1 VGQVHVL
8 ASEAVGVSKPLQET
22 SSYTTSGLSH
32 PNLETKFP
40 VGESAKSKW
49 ALYSKLLMPDAHHSP
64 PAGQRFVTMTVMV
77 WPAEAP
83 FPAGLDPV
91 VVSL

>member
-1 VGQVHVL
+1 ML

-22 SSYTTSGLSH
+22 SSYTTSGLSQ
-32 PNLETKFP
+32 PNLEIKFP

-49 ALYSKLLMPDAHHSP
+49 APYSKLLTPDAHHSP
-64 PAGQRFVTMTVMV
+64 PEGHRFVTMTVMV
-77 WPAEAP
+77 WPADAP
-83 FPAGLDPV
+83 LPAGLDPV